1 MEIQMTSINAG
12 GAFYRVQNELTQNS
26 ERLSQNMQRLASG
39 KQNIAPGDRTGTSA
53 IAFAM
58 KAESASLKVGM
69 TNGTEALQSI
79 EMVTNDLALMNDIVV
94 RLEEL
99 HALGSNAYN
108 TTEDKLALTSEA
120 TSLLAEMS
128 RISSSAQWKGND
140 IIKQSSTD
148 TTTNTM
154 NFGRNTDPVDLT
166 LKAFKIPEIA
176 LGFNNPTDDIFFDID
191 ISAGSTGSVIGSSYT
206 AHSSTDPS
214 SLSLTPAQIVAARTV
229 DTKAHDT
236 TAQSKLEI
244 GGAVYFEHLNAAA
257 QSILTTVATADVDA
271 VSKVNGAQTAA
282 AAARYSAAAAVVP
295 NGTLSLVAG
304 NEVNDLGRLVSVT
317 ASTNNSTSAQVVI
330 NGTGVDGEA
339 LSEVLTL
346 VSSAAVDSTKYFK
359 SITSINLVGTQA
371 GTLSAGV
378 KAESS
383 LVLDGIM
390 AKDGAASMAPGRNI
404 TFSTLANANTGS
416 FVIKGT
422 DINDKQITE
431 TVTGPGATLTTSSAK
446 FFKTV
451 TSITT
456 SAITAA
462 GLTVGVGA
470 VVTSGPKALAGSDVG
485 SGSAEAK
492 LALAALKQVVD
503 ELNIGAG
510 TLYNKVS
517 NVMSHMG
524 SLNAGYQVDVSS
536 KMDVDFAGETA
547 LLAKNQILA
556 QAGTAMLAQ
565 ANAQQQSVL
574 ALLQS

>member
-1 MEIQMTSINAG
+1 MTSINAG

-39 KQNIAPGDRTGTSA
+39 KQNISPGDRTGTSA
-53 IAFAM
+53 IAYAM

-148 TTTNTM
+148 TTKNTM
-154 NFGRNTDPVDLT
+154 SFGRTTDSVDLT

-191 ISAGSTGSVIGSSYT
+191 ISAGSTGSTIGSSYA
-206 AHSSTDPS
+206 AHPSLDPS
-214 SLSLTPAQIVAARTV
+214 TLSLTPAQVVAARTI
-229 DTKAHDT
+229 DIKAHDT

-257 QSILTTVATADVDA
+257 QSILTTVGTADTNS
-271 VSKVNGAQTAA
+271 VSLANGTQNAA
-282 AAARYSAAAAVVP
+282 LATQYSIPAAVGA
-295 NGTLSLVAG
+295 NGSLTLVAA
-304 NEVNDLGRLVSVT
+304 NTTNDVGRLVSVT
-317 ASTNNSTSAQVVI
+317 NATNNSTSAQVVVQ
-330 NGTGVDGEA
+330 GTGVDGEN

-346 VSSAAVDSTKYFK
+346 ASTAGAVNTTKYFK
-359 SITSINLVGTQA
+359 SITAINLVGTQT
-371 GTLSAGV
+371 GNLSAGMG
-378 KAESS
+378 AQSS

-390 AKDGAASMAPGRNI
+390 AKDGVASMAPGRNI
-404 TFSTLANANTGS
+404 TLSTLAVANTGA
-416 FVIKGT
+416 FVITGT
-422 DINDKQITE
+422 DINDKIITE
-431 TVTGPGATLTTSSAK
+431 TLTGPGTTATTSSVLFYK
-446 FFKTV
+446 SV
-451 TSITT
+451 TKITT
-456 SAITAA
+456 ATITAA
-462 GLTVGVGA
+462 GLSVGVGT

>member
-1 MEIQMTSINAG
+1 MTSINAG

-39 KQNIAPGDRTGTSA
+39 KQNISPGDRTGTSA
-53 IAFAM
+53 IAYAM

-128 RISSSAQWKGND
+128 RISSAAQWKGND

-148 TTTNTM
+148 TTKNTM
-154 NFGRNTDPVDLT
+154 SFGRTTDSVDLT

-191 ISAGSTGSVIGSSYT
+191 ISAGSTGSTIGSSYA
-206 AHSSTDPS
+206 AHPSLDPS
-214 SLSLTPAQIVAARTV
+214 TLSLTPAQVVAARTI
-229 DTKAHDT
+229 DIKAHDT

-257 QSILTTVATADVDA
+257 QSILTTVGTADTNS
-271 VSKVNGAQTAA
+271 VSLANGTQNAA
-282 AAARYSAAAAVVP
+282 LATQYSIPAAVGA
-295 NGTLSLVAG
+295 NGSLTLVAA
-304 NEVNDLGRLVSVT
+304 NTTNDVGRLVSVT
-317 ASTNNSTSAQVVI
+317 NATNNSTSAQVVVQ
-330 NGTGVDGEA
+330 GTGVDGEN

-346 VSSAAVDSTKYFK
+346 ASTAGAVNTTNYFK
-359 SITSINLVGTQA
+359 SITAINLVGTQA
-371 GTLSAGV
+371 GNLSAGMG
-378 KAESS
+378 AQSS

-390 AKDGAASMAPGRNI
+390 AKDGVASMAPGRNI
-404 TFSTLANANTGS
+404 TFSTGAVANTGA
-416 FVIKGT
+416 FVITGT
-422 DINDKQITE
+422 DINDKIITE
-431 TVTGPGATLTTSSAK
+431 TVTGPGTTATTSSVLFYK
-446 FFKTV
+446 SV
-451 TSITT
+451 TKITT
-456 SAITAA
+456 ATITGA
-462 GLTVGVGA
+462 GLSVGVGP

>member
-1 MEIQMTSINAG
+1 MTSINAG

-58 KAESASLKVGM
+58 KAESASLKIGM

-108 TTEDKLALTSEA
+108 TTEDKAALTSEA
-120 TSLLAEMS
+120 TSLLAEMT
-128 RISSSAQWKGND
+128 RISSTAQWKGND

-148 TTTNTM
+148 TTKNTM

-166 LKAFKIPEIA
+166 LNAFKIPEIA
-176 LGFNNPTDDIFFDID
+176 LGFNNSTDDIFFDID
-191 ISAGSTGSVIGSSYT
+191 ISAGSTGSAIGSTYA
-206 AHSSTDPS
+206 AHPSTNPATLD
-214 SLSLTPAQIVAARTV
+214 LTPAQVVAARTI

-236 TAQSKLEI
+236 TAQSALAI
-244 GGAVYFEHLNAAA
+244 GGAVFFEHLTAAA
-257 QSILTTVATADVDA
+257 QSVLTTVKTADPNA
-271 VSKVNGAQTAA
+271 VSLVSGAQQAVAA
-282 AAARYSAAAAVVP
+282 AHYVAAAAVAA
-295 NGTLSLVAG
+295 NGNLTLIGA
-304 NEVNDLGRLVSVT
+304 NTTNDVGRLVSVT
-317 ASTNNSTSAQVVI
+317 TTVANGTNAQVVVQ
-330 NGTGVDGEA
+330 GTGVDGKN

-346 VSSAAVDSTKYFK
+346 ASTGAVNSTKHFK
-359 SITSINLVGTQA
+359 SITAISLVGTQA
-371 GTLSAGV
+371 GNLSAGV
-378 KAESS
+378 LAGSS

-390 AKDGAASMAPGRNI
+390 SKDGVASMAPGRNI
-404 TFSTLANANTGS
+404 TLTTGATANAGT
-416 FVIKGT
+416 FVITGT
-422 DINDKQITE
+422 DKNDAIITE
-431 TVTGPGATLTTSSAK
+431 SITGPGANATVTTNA

-451 TSITT
+451 KSITST
-456 SAITAA
+456 AITAV
-462 GLTVGVGA
+462 GLSVGVGT
-470 VVTSGPKALAGSDVG
+470 VETSGPKALAGSDVG

-503 ELNIGAG
+503 SLNIDAG